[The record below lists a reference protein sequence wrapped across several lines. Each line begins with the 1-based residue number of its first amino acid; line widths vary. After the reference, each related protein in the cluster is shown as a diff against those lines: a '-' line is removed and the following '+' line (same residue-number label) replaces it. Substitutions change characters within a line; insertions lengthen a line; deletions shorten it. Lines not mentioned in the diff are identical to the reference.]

1 MTTITITA
9 TLTSKVGSSGGSPP
23 APVPPTDITA
33 PIISG
38 SNVVGQLLTT
48 TDGIWTGTEPIAYTY
63 QWKRNGSD
71 IVGATSSTYTL
82 VQADGGN
89 NISCTVTATNVAGSA
104 SKDSS
109 NSLLIQLLLD
119 AYPNAATAYSVRK
132 LRTLYTGNCIRV
144 RRSSDNVEQNIG
156 FVNNEL
162 DTASLL
168 SFVGANDGFVT
179 TWFDQSGGASNLT
192 QTTAANQ
199 PRIVSSGTIEVNAN
213 GKPAV
218 RFIDTSTSVI
228 QATMNTPLW
237 YAATVTYIGVFSV
250 YQLNN
255 LTYSNY
261 IQGSSPNGSR
271 GFHILH
277 TNTGQPRVIT
287 YRTASTTGTGTALN
301 SNQVYLRYD
310 TANRVNIQTYINGS
324 STPNINVA
332 DTNTNFGA
340 VTNVVNGSNSS
351 ATVTSDTPISEY
363 IGYITDQTA
372 NKTGI
377 ETNIK
382 IYFGI

>member
-1 MTTITITA
+1 M
-9 TLTSKVGSSGGSPP
+9 
-23 APVPPTDITA
+23 
-33 PIISG
+33 IINSYIFG
-38 SNVVGQLLTT
+38 
-48 TDGIWTGTEPIAYTY
+48 
-63 QWKRNGSD
+63 
-71 IVGATSSTYTL
+71 
-82 VQADGGN
+82 
-89 NISCTVTATNVAGSA
+89 
-104 SKDSS
+104 KD
-109 NSLLIQLLLD
+109 LLLLD
-119 AYPNAATAYSVRK
+119 AYTGATVAYSVRK
-132 LRTLYTGNCIRV
+132 LREAYSGSAIRV
-144 RRSSDNVEQNIG
+144 RRSSDNTEQNIG

-179 TWFDQSGGASNLT
+179 TWFDQSGNASNLI

-218 RFIDTSTSVI
+218 RFIDTSTGVI

-261 IQGSSPNGSR
+261 IQGSAPNGSR

-324 STPNINVA
+324 STADINVA

-340 VTNVVNGSNSS
+340 IVNVVNGNNSGI
-351 ATVTSDTPISEY
+351 AFTSDIELSEY
-363 IGYITDQTA
+363 VAFITDQTA
-372 NKTGI
+372 NKSGI

-382 IYFGI
+382 NYFGI